1 MSAAHWHLVLNH
13 IPLLGLLFGTA
24 MLGYGLWR
32 NQADVQEASL
42 GLLAVAGLATIAV
55 YLTGEPAEEVVEGAV
70 GVSHD
75 ALEAHEH
82 FAWYGLVAG
91 IATGVGA
98 LGALLYGTLHGRI
111 VRWTVVGTLVLA
123 LASAGLIGYTANLG
137 GKISHPELRADVPVQ
152 SEGDPGGRG
161 TNTGEAQAH
170 EKEPEG

>member
-1 MSAAHWHLVLNH
+1 MTSAHWHLVLNH

-24 MLGYGLWR
+24 LLAYGLWR
-32 NQADVQEASL
+32 NQTDVQQASL
-42 GLLAVAGLATIAV
+42 GLLAVAGLAIIAV
-55 YLTGEPAEEVVEGAV
+55 YLTGEPAEEIVEGGI

-98 LGALLYGTLHGRI
+98 LGTLLYGALRGRI

-123 LASAGLIGYTANLG
+123 LGSAGVIGYTANLG
-137 GKISHPELRADVPVQ
+137 GKISHPELRADAPVQ
-152 SEGDPGGRG
+152 SD
-161 TNTGEAQAH
+161 GEIDASKTEAREAEAH
-170 EKEPEG
+170 EEEPEE